1 MPAVGMKWGKVLTSK
16 RCGHFP
22 KVRPQLGCSIPLR
35 GLEAGRPVVDLSE
48 ESIYYVDT
56 LMESDMQAF
65 IRKWGNS
72 PALRLPSAALK
83 EAGYVL
89 EQKVELIVSRSR
101 IVIQPSENVNYSL
114 DDLLAGITA
123 GNEHGEVSFGPPVG
137 KETF

>member
-1 MPAVGMKWGKVLTSK
+1 
-16 RCGHFP
+16 
-22 KVRPQLGCSIPLR
+22 
-35 GLEAGRPVVDLSE
+35 
-48 ESIYYVDT
+48 
-56 LMESDMQAF
+56 MQAV

-89 EQKVELIVSRSR
+89 EQKVELVVSRGR